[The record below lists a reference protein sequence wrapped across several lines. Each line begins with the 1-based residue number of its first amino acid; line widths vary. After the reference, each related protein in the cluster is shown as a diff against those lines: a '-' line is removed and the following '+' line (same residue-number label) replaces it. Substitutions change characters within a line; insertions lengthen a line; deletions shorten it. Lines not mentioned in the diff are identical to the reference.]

1 VNLVLAA
8 LLLQAGGDDPAE
20 VLARVL
26 ERLRERVAKSVVA
39 LDVDRSADPEGTGAE
54 GAVAAHRDY
63 YNRPRGPVSGVV
75 YEADGFILTSAFNV
89 SGTIRRDGIKVTLP
103 DGSVRPAELL
113 GTDER
118 RDIALLKIDAKGLP
132 TLPKADLREA
142 GQGTLVA
149 IVGRS
154 PDPRVPTLNLG
165 ILSALGRMNGTAVQT
180 DAEMNYGNA
189 GGALVTL
196 KGDLVGVG
204 AHVKPRAHWGQSGG
218 IGFACKTSEID
229 KVLERLKRKER
240 IPAEKIPFLGIAIG
254 EGDPDASGLQVGR
267 VEPGSSADKAGLKEG
282 DVIVEFDG
290 VPVVDFEDF
299 RGALH
304 SRKVGQEVAIKVRRP
319 KDRARKE
326 YEELRLKA
334 TLEGKV
340 EE

>member
-1 VNLVLAA
+1 MA

-39 LDVDRSADPEGTGAE
+39 VEVERTADPEGTGTE

-75 YEADGFILTSAFNV
+75 YGAEGFILTSAFNV
-89 SGTIRRDGIKVTLP
+89 SGTIRRDGIRVTLP

-113 GTDER
+113 GADER
-118 RDIALLKIDAKGLP
+118 RDIALLKVDAEGLP
-132 TLPKADLREA
+132 ALPKADLKEI
-142 GQGTLVA
+142 GPGTLVA
-149 IVGRS
+149 VVGRS

-165 ILSALGRMNGTAVQT
+165 ILSAMERMGGTAVQT

-196 KGDLVGVG
+196 RGELVGVG
-204 AHVKPRAHWGQSGG
+204 CHVKPRAHWGQSGG
-218 IGFACKTSEID
+218 IGFACRTDEID
-229 KVLERLKRKER
+229 KVLDRLKRRER
-240 IPAEKIPFLGIAIG
+240 IEAEKLPFLGISAG
-254 EGDPDASGLQVGR
+254 EGDPDQPGLQVGR
-267 VEPGSSADKAGLKEG
+267 VEPGTPAQKAGLREG

-304 SRKVGQEVAIKVRRP
+304 SRKIGQEVPIRVRRP

-326 YEELRLKA
+326 YEDLRLKA
-334 TLEGKV
+334 TLEGRA